1 MEALLEALNGFSS
14 KPLTEVEVRVSKLNY
29 LVKTYNRNNKEDEQY
44 IKANKVKIKNFMDA
58 GYAAAGLG
66 SFESCQNENSVAKN
80 TIMLKVAETL
90 NGEILAMSLYS
101 GRMGGFKCVGITK
114 LVTNNQS
121 LAQLAKDAIKHIIKE
136 DISNFQDFVWTECS
150 GAVEHL
156 WDKYSD
162 GWLRIPNIYLP
173 TIFPSNVMKTVEL
186 YENDDYHYSRWIH
199 AGPDR
204 SMKIDK
210 CIFGFPNA
218 KILED
223 YIETR
228 NITLQELIDKLSSSV
243 VLEHMFTNVP
253 NDINNADE
261 IIMYICGFV
270 EEAHIYELTEFEM
283 KMLVDSID
291 LITKFVKERG
301 GRLTQEKREDL
312 IETAEY
318 GMDFANCCSILR
330 PYSLVDDF
338 ISEQDI
344 YTEQQQNYY

>member
-1 MEALLEALNGFSS
+1 
-14 KPLTEVEVRVSKLNY
+14 
-29 LVKTYNRNNKEDEQY
+29 
-44 IKANKVKIKNFMDA
+44 
-58 GYAAAGLG
+58 
-66 SFESCQNENSVAKN
+66 
-80 TIMLKVAETL
+80 
-90 NGEILAMSLYS
+90 
-101 GRMGGFKCVGITK
+101 MGGFKCVGITK
-114 LVTNNQS
+114 LVTNNPS
-121 LAQLAKDAIKHIIKE
+121 LTQLAKDAIKHIIKE

-156 WDKYSD
+156 WNKYSD

-173 TIFPSNVMKTVEL
+173 IIFPSNIMDTVEL

-199 AGPDR
+199 AGPNR
-204 SMKIDK
+204 SIKIDK

-223 YIETR
+223 YIERR
-228 NITLQELIDKLSSSV
+228 NMTLQELIDKLSSSV

-253 NDINNADE
+253 NDINNANE

-283 KMLVDSID
+283 KMLVESID

>member
-1 MEALLEALNGFSS
+1 MIARGNTLNDG
-14 KPLTEVEVRVSKLNY
+14 T
-29 LVKTYNRNNKEDEQY
+29 T
-44 IKANKVKIKNFMDA
+44 
-58 GYAAAGLG
+58 AAGKSTVG
-66 SFESCQNENSVAKN
+66 TYKF
-80 TIMLKVAETL
+80 MLKVAETL

-156 WDKYSD
+156 WNKYSD

-223 YIETR
+223 YIERR
-228 NITLQELIDKLSSSV
+228 NMSLQELIDKLSSSV

-291 LITKFVKERG
+291 LITKFIKERG

>member
-1 MEALLEALNGFSS
+1 MEALFEALNGFSS

-66 SFESCQNENSVAKN
+66 SFKSCQNENSVAKN

-156 WDKYSD
+156 WNKYSD
-162 GWLRIPNIYLP
+162 GWLRIPNVYLP
-173 TIFPSNVMKTVEL
+173 SIFPSN
-186 YENDDYHYSRWIH
+186 
-199 AGPDR
+199 
-204 SMKIDK
+204 
-210 CIFGFPNA
+210 
-218 KILED
+218 
-223 YIETR
+223 
-228 NITLQELIDKLSSSV
+228 
-243 VLEHMFTNVP
+243 
-253 NDINNADE
+253 
-261 IIMYICGFV
+261 IMEV
-270 EEAHIYELTEFEM
+270 
-283 KMLVDSID
+283 
-291 LITKFVKERG
+291 
-301 GRLTQEKREDL
+301 
-312 IETAEY
+312 
-318 GMDFANCCSILR
+318 
-330 PYSLVDDF
+330 
-338 ISEQDI
+338 
-344 YTEQQQNYY
+344 

>member
-1 MEALLEALNGFSS
+1 M
-14 KPLTEVEVRVSKLNY
+14 
-29 LVKTYNRNNKEDEQY
+29 
-44 IKANKVKIKNFMDA
+44 
-58 GYAAAGLG
+58 
-66 SFESCQNENSVAKN
+66 
-80 TIMLKVAETL
+80 
-90 NGEILAMSLYS
+90 
-101 GRMGGFKCVGITK
+101 
-114 LVTNNQS
+114 
-121 LAQLAKDAIKHIIKE
+121 LAQYNLKMTYDKCME
-136 DISNFQDFVWTECS
+136 DIISSFQDLVWTECS
-150 GAVEHL
+150 GAVEYL
-156 WDKYSD
+156 WKKYSD
-162 GWLRIPNIYLP
+162 GWLRIPNTYLP
-173 TIFPSNVMKTVEL
+173 IIFSPDVMETVEF
-186 YENDDYHYSRWIH
+186 YEDDEYHYSRWIN
-199 AGPDR
+199 AGSNR
-204 SMKIDK
+204 KIKVDK
-210 CIFGFPNA
+210 CLFGFPNA

-223 YIETR
+223 YIERR
-228 NITLQELIDKLSSSV
+228 NITLQELIDKLKSSV

-270 EEAHIYELTEFEM
+270 EETHIYELTEFEM
-283 KMLVDSID
+283 KMLVESID

>member
-1 MEALLEALNGFSS
+1 ME
-14 KPLTEVEVRVSKLNY
+14 
-29 LVKTYNRNNKEDEQY
+29 
-44 IKANKVKIKNFMDA
+44 
-58 GYAAAGLG
+58 
-66 SFESCQNENSVAKN
+66 
-80 TIMLKVAETL
+80 
-90 NGEILAMSLYS
+90 
-101 GRMGGFKCVGITK
+101 
-114 LVTNNQS
+114 
-121 LAQLAKDAIKHIIKE
+121 
-136 DISNFQDFVWTECS
+136 
-150 GAVEHL
+150 
-156 WDKYSD
+156 
-162 GWLRIPNIYLP
+162 
-173 TIFPSNVMKTVEL
+173 TVEF
-186 YENDDYHYSRWIH
+186 YKDDEYHYSRWIN
-199 AGPDR
+199 AGSNR
-204 SMKIDK
+204 KIKVDK
-210 CIFGFPNA
+210 CLFGFPNA

-223 YIETR
+223 YIERR
-228 NITLQELIDKLSSSV
+228 NMTLQELIDKLKSSV

-312 IETAEY
+312 IETVEY